1 MVILEFSSVLFS
13 NKEGG
18 RVYKMADFFNGL
30 YLKNIVI
37 KYIVQTQVYDK
48 ELCFKMDLSIV

>member
-1 MVILEFSSVLFS
+1 
-13 NKEGG
+13 
-18 RVYKMADFFNGL
+18 MADFFNGL